1 MFYIVESDLQLQR
14 LRSYKDKPC
23 LVEAIPS
30 NFYFHPKLTST
41 TALYIRPLDFSKGF
55 IIPIDH
61 EEGLNVDKTRVYD
74 ILKEYDKTWVS
85 SKVTYRF
92 NENYQLSIFYGSNK
106 GGISCANGICR
117 YYPGFSDGFRIQL
130 TKSFY

>member
-1 MFYIVESDLQLQR
+1 MSFQINIE
-14 LRSYKDKPC
+14 KDD
-23 LVEAIPS
+23 
-30 NFYFHPKLTST
+30 YFEVGT
-41 TALYIRPLDFSKGF
+41 IRNNIFMNPLEKFLE
-55 IIPIDH
+55 P
-61 EEGLNVDKTRVYD
+61 

-85 SKVTYRF
+85 SKITYRF
-92 NENYQLSIFYGSNK
+92 DDNYLLSIFYGSNK